1 MRTHITIPLLAT
13 AAFALAPAAADASS
27 LTPPVVKETF
37 TPLACKGSPAHR
49 STVEMEGC
57 AEQQVLSRDKTI
69 NALNRQVFAVLHT
82 ASGQRAFVSATAKW
96 LGYRNAFCATAAS
109 EFSGGTE
116 APVVAAQCDA
126 KLDAEHVT
134 DLRTLLQDR

>member
-1 MRTHITIPLLAT
+1 MRTSITIPLLAT
-13 AAFALAPAAADASS
+13 AVLALAPAAADAASPK
-27 LTPPVVKETF
+27 PPVVKETF
-37 TPLACKGSPAHR
+37 TALPCKGAPAHR
-49 STVEMEGC
+49 STIEMEGC
-57 AEQQVLSRDKTI
+57 AEQQVLSRDKAI
-69 NALNRQVFAVLHT
+69 NALNRQVFAAVHT
-82 ASGQRAFVSATAKW
+82 TSAQRVFVTSNAKW
-96 LGYRNAFCATAAS
+96 LAYRNAFCATAAS